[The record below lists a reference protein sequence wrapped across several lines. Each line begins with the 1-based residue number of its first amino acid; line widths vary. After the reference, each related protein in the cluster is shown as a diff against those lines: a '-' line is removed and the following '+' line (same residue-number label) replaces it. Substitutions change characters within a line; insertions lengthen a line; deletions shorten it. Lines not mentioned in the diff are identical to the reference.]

1 MDRDDDLAAAS
12 GAAEGKGSGI
22 QYLVES
28 ALRSVATNSHDTQP
42 KTRRGWVELICD
54 TLMSDS
60 DSSHRAVIS
69 SLIATGV
76 SQREILD
83 SVVPAASRMLGQMWL
98 EDRASFVDVTLGA
111 SRLQAIYRESG
122 DVGRDHILDRT
133 IPLGQSVLMVVPE
146 FEQHSL
152 GAFSAADQFRRY
164 GFWVRMA
171 IGLDHHE
178 LSKLVNYG
186 GFSLVGLTVGSFK
199 TIEQVTELIDYLRAK
214 APTCPP
220 IFVGG
225 NVVEDTRLIERRTGA
240 DYAVRSVRE
249 AIERCGLAPM
259 RKEIPID
266 SML

>member
-1 MDRDDDLAAAS
+1 MDRDDEVAAAS
-12 GAAEGKGSGI
+12 GAGEGKGSGI

-28 ALRSVATNSHDTQP
+28 ALRSVATNSQDTQP
-42 KTRRGWVELICD
+42 RTRQDWVELIC
-54 TLMSDS
+54 TALMSDS
-60 DSSHRAVIS
+60 GTSHRAVLS

-76 SQREILD
+76 PQREILD
-83 SVVPAASRMLGQMWL
+83 SVIPAASRLLGEMWI
-98 EDRASFVDVTLGA
+98 EDRASFVDVTVGA
-111 SRLQAIYRESG
+111 SRLQTIYRESADG
-122 DVGRDHILDRT
+122 GRDHVLDRT

-164 GFWVRMA
+164 GLWVRMA

-178 LSKLVNYG
+178 LSKLMNYG
-186 GFSLVGLTVGSFK
+186 GFSLVGLTVGSSK
-199 TIEQVTELIDYLRAK
+199 SVEQVTELIDYLRTK
-214 APTCPP
+214 APACPP
-220 IFVGG
+220 IYVGG

-249 AIERCGLAPM
+249 AVERCGLAPM